1 MRRAIRYIT
10 IVLCLFACIP
20 GTQGGESRLR
30 LTDEKLL
37 TIFERYKAMA
47 DVKKL
52 APLIFKWEGGWADN
66 EFDKGGKTNMG
77 ITLQTWKSCGY
88 DKDGDGDIDADDL
101 KLITRADVE
110 AMLKKQYWDRWKADS
125 ITNQAVANL
134 VVDWVWASGVHG
146 IKRVQKL
153 LGVEADG
160 IVGKITLNALNS
172 ANQRVLFEL
181 IKADR
186 LKFVSEIIARD
197 PTQKVFEKGWN
208 NRIND
213 FTFSA

>member
-1 MRRAIRYIT
+1 LPI
-10 IVLCLFACIP
+10 
-20 GTQGGESRLR
+20 GE
-30 LTDEKLL
+30 EKLL
-37 TIFERYKAMA
+37 TLFEKLKIMA

-52 APLIFKWEGGWADN
+52 APLIFKWEGGWSDN
-66 EFDKGGKTNMG
+66 QADKGGKTNMG
-77 ITLQTWKSCGY
+77 ITLQTWKACGY

-101 KLITRADVE
+101 KLITKADVE

-125 ITNQAVANL
+125 IHNQAVANL

-160 IVGKITLNALNS
+160 LVGQVTLNALNS
-172 ANQRVLFEL
+172 ANQRNLFEL

-186 LKFVSEIIARD
+186 IKFVDGIIAND
-197 PTQKVFEKGWN
+197 PSQKVFEKGWK

-213 FTFSA
+213 FIFSG